1 MSKIATELR
10 DSFNKFN
17 LGKEKFDIGTIKA
30 AHIAWKLKL
39 GSMLNKGAAIP
50 LNEIKDHTQC
60 DFGQWIA
67 TNEGRALE
75 SHTFYADMI
84 KKHEKIHTLAYQI
97 ASLYMKG
104 QKDSA
109 MKLMGEFDMTTQEL
123 FSILDKM
130 FVEQ

>member
-1 MSKIATELR
+1 
-10 DSFNKFN
+10 
-17 LGKEKFDIGTIKA
+17 
-30 AHIAWKLKL
+30 
-39 GSMLNKGAAIP
+39 
-50 LNEIKDHTQC
+50 
-60 DFGQWIA
+60 
-67 TNEGRALE
+67 
-75 SHTFYADMI
+75 MI

-130 FVEQ
+130 FVEE